1 MQAWGQAGLEARR
14 EGKGGGGL
22 QQPLSFVLAPNAGP
36 SATVAI
42 RDLWTQ
48 RREEISQGEGRQGG
62 ENQSGRHRQTGG
74 SGSTPPP
81 CDHKHRACPE
91 GSWPFLRGQ
100 AQEAGAGVGEGE
112 VQQTSVIEFQPSR
125 VIQSSLGLWLQTC
138 CATLISHAPFWPQL
152 SHASKENG
160 MMRTV
165 SFKELLCF
173 VFFLIFT

>member
-22 QQPLSFVLAPNAGP
+22 QQPLPFVLAPNAGP

-48 RREEISQGEGRQGG
+48 RREKISQGEGRRGG
-62 ENQSGRHRQTGG
+62 ENQSGRQIGG

-81 CDHKHRACPE
+81 CDHKHRACPG

-100 AQEAGAGVGEGE
+100 AQKAGAGVGEGE
-112 VQQTSVIEFQPSR
+112 VQQTPVLEFLLQEWPNH
-125 VIQSSLGLWLQTC
+125 LWALASALL
-138 CATLISHAPFWPQL
+138 CALNKPRPFL
-152 SHASKENG
+152 ASAFSCIKGEWDDEN
-160 MMRTV
+160 TA
-165 SFKELLCF
+165 SFKEF
-173 VFFLIFT
+173 FGFFLIFT